1 MRKYWIQNLLLLV
14 LLLANLMLL
23 AKTAKNNDLKGR
35 LMLPISFAAIMCV
48 CSIKVDVPKIFH
60 VQLLALAP
68 SLLAVLDLPLN
79 GTLFST

>member
-1 MRKYWIQNLLLLV
+1 M
-14 LLLANLMLL
+14 
-23 AKTAKNNDLKGR
+23 GR

-60 VQLLALAP
+60 VQLLALVP

-79 GTLFST
+79 DTLFST